1 MYFVLGNVR
10 LLNKIATSS
19 REVTTDASSL
29 SKLQVDF
36 QGPLDQVR
44 FDYIS
49 LFILYDAH
57 KLHLAPDDKKEPFEF
72 ELKKSY
78 RFEQMSSEWRAKDRA

>member
-1 MYFVLGNVR
+1 MSIYLLLLLVYVLIMKKKVSSCSLNPSYVFYVMGNVR
-10 LLNKIATSS
+10 LLNKIAASA

-29 SKLQVDF
+29 RKLQVDF

-57 KLHLAPDDKKEPFEF
+57 KLHYDL
-72 ELKKSY
+72 S
-78 RFEQMSSEWRAKDRA
+78 

>member
-1 MYFVLGNVR
+1 MDLSLTYK
-10 LLNKIATSS
+10 LLLYMMKKKVSNCSLNPSYVFCHGKCPSTEQDATSA

-44 FDYIS
+44 FYHITF
-49 LFILYDAH
+49 FILYDAH
-57 KLHLAPDDKKEPFEF
+57 
-72 ELKKSY
+72 
-78 RFEQMSSEWRAKDRA
+78 